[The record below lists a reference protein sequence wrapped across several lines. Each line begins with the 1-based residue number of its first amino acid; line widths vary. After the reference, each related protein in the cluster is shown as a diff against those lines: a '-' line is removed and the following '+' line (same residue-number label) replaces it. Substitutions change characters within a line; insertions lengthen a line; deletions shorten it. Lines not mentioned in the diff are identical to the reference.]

1 MECNRDNKMEILMKL
16 FKQNEQLIKLLK
28 EQNSII
34 EKLNTQLSVQDT
46 LLASKDQKVENT
58 IQNNK
63 SDYPLIDWEP
73 RDDYEIE
80 IIPRHKFKW
89 QQKKV

>member
-1 MECNRDNKMEILMKL
+1 MKL
-16 FKQNEQLIKLLK
+16 FKQNEQIIKLLK

-46 LLASKDQKVENT
+46 LPASKDQKVEND

-63 SDYPLIDWEP
+63 SDYSLIDWEP

-80 IIPRHKFKW
+80 ITPRHNFKW